1 MAAIAPTAAFWLGL
15 GCCAVLSVARL
26 RKPAACLFG
35 AVVLAFAVCSNGI
48 FADWLLATLERDYYR
63 FDPLTMEPVD
73 ALIVLGGGLGVRPN
87 GNPQLTRRGDRV
99 MLAARLYH
107 LGKAK
112 RLLTSGDPIPEL
124 GMDAST
130 ANATARLWQD
140 LGIPAPHIVIGRG
153 ASTGEELLNVKR
165 YMTESGA
172 RRIGL
177 LTSAWHMRRALR
189 HAEKNGLSVV
199 PVPADFWSSEEP
211 GPMLFALVPSADAL
225 GGTHRAMLEY
235 LALAVRR

>member
-1 MAAIAPTAAFWLGL
+1 
-15 GCCAVLSVARL
+15 
-26 RKPAACLFG
+26 
-35 AVVLAFAVCSNGI
+35 
-48 FADWLLATLERDYYR
+48 
-63 FDPLTMEPVD
+63 
-73 ALIVLGGGLGVRPN
+73 
-87 GNPQLTRRGDRV
+87 
-99 MLAARLYH
+99 MLAARLH
-107 LGKAK
+107 QLGKAK

-140 LGIPAPHIVIGRG
+140 LGIPASDIVIGRG

-172 RRIGL
+172 RRVGL

-199 PVPADFWSSEEP
+199 PVPADFW
-211 GPMLFALVPSADAL
+211 
-225 GGTHRAMLEY
+225 TQRRTRA
-235 LALAVRR
+235 AAVRVGPVGRRARRHASGDTRVSGVGGGKMRVEG